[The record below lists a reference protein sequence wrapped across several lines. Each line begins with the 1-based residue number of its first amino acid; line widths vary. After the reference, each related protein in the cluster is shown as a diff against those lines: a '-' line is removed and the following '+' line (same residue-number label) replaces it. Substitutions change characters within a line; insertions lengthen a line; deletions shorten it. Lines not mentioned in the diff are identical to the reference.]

1 MSLILLLAMISTSMT
16 RCLSILTINLVPLHR
31 TIDWFKFL
39 SNVIGTPTF
48 NSREWIEIPLN
59 FNVFRNSYVYKRFY
73 SSSYMLVIL
82 SVLKYIFSHHVL
94 CSIYFH
100 LHYEHHH
107 CWWKNCAFLKRKV
120 VINLFYKVTINVFY
134 QSCHIFTFTIVFFK
148 IKSPGIL
155 I

>member
-1 MSLILLLAMISTSMT
+1 MISTSMT
-16 RCLSILTINLVPLHR
+16 RRLSILTIDLVPLHR

-73 SSSYMLVIL
+73 SLSYMLVIL
-82 SVLKYIFSHHVL
+82 SALKYIFSHHVL

-107 CWWKNCAFLKRKV
+107 LLV
-120 VINLFYKVTINVFY
+120 EEL
-134 QSCHIFTFTIVFFK
+134 HILEE
-148 IKSPGIL
+148 KSSHQL
-155 I
+155 VL